1 MILGE
6 RIMRLL
12 KCLSKVLLLI
22 AVFFTVVNAAWS
34 QTPNIEEGVEFR
46 LFALDLLTPRG
57 MARVSANQLVFD
69 TLGVPLQSGEQL
81 SLIISDPVSGE
92 LLSYDALVGP
102 NVRDL
107 LVNIPGAGYVSL
119 KDTLLQ
125 QNVRLALPTGTP
137 QY

>member
-1 MILGE
+1 
-6 RIMRLL
+6 MRLL
-12 KCLSKVLLLI
+12 KCLSRILLWITIL
-22 AVFFTVVNAAWS
+22 FTIINFAWS
-34 QTPNIEEGVEFR
+34 QTPNVEEGVEFR

-69 TLGVPLQSGEQL
+69 MMDMPLQSGEQL

-102 NVRDL
+102 DVRDL

-125 QNVRLALPTGTP
+125 QNVRLALPRGTSR
-137 QY
+137 Y